1 MLDIITIGSATQD
14 VFLMSKEFKLI
25 RSKEFATGIGECVSF
40 GSKIEI
46 DELVV
51 TTGGGATNAAA
62 TFASLG
68 LTTGVITRIGD
79 DLSGDAVLKDLQNY
93 RINAELVHVVKN
105 GKTGYSTLL
114 TAENGERSVLVHRGV
129 SESFQESD
137 IPFHKINAKWLY
149 ITSLA
154 GNLSLI
160 AKLLR
165 HAKEHQMHVAFNP
178 GSKELKQG
186 LRAFEPILRELSVL
200 ILNKEELQLLTGMKS
215 GEIAAM
221 CQKIAKKELMIFV
234 TDGGKGSYAFA
245 NNEIL
250 FARTRSVPIISR
262 TGAGDAFGS
271 GVIASLMTNRSVT
284 EALQVGTMNA
294 ESVIGSFGAKYGILS
309 SFPTKEECASISVKS
324 IPYEK

>member
-1 MLDIITIGSATQD
+1 MLDVITIGSATQD

-68 LTTGVITRIGD
+68 LTSAVITRIGD
-79 DLSGDAVLKDLQNY
+79 DISGDAVLRDLHTY
-93 RINAELVHVVKN
+93 RINAEMVKVVN
-105 GKTGYSTLL
+105 GGKTGYSSLL

-129 SESFQESD
+129 SEDFTEKD
-137 IPFHKINAKWLY
+137 IDFTKLKAKWLY

-160 AKLLR
+160 TKILR
-165 HAKEHQMHVAFNP
+165 VAKEQHINVAFNP

-186 LRAFEPILRELSVL
+186 LRAFEPILRDSSAL
-200 ILNKEELQLLTGMKS
+200 ILNKEELQLLTGTKTE
-215 GEIAAM
+215 GIAEM
-221 CQKIAKKELMIFV
+221 CQKIAKPDLMIFV
-234 TDGGKGSYAFA
+234 TDGGKGSYAYA
-245 NNEIL
+245 NNEFL

-271 GVIASLMTNRSVT
+271 GVIASIMTNHSLAQ
-284 EALQVGTMNA
+284 ALQIGTINA
-294 ESVIGSFGAKYGILS
+294 ESVIGSYGAKYGILKA
-309 SFPTKEECASISVKS
+309 FPNTEECASVSVKS
-324 IPYEK
+324 MPYGK